1 MDEWSCPN
9 CGDSWAQPYQ
19 DDVGSS
25 TCDNCSEVNPHD
37 ALDIL
42 VDIWENP
49 DASIPWDR
57 IQKLLEDI
65 NYETLND

>member
-1 MDEWSCPN
+1 MNEL
-9 CGDSWAQPYQ
+9 PYLKK
-19 DDVGSS
+19 DMLVIG
-25 TCDNCSEVNPHD
+25 ND
-37 ALDIL
+37 ALDIV